1 MCLIQIN
8 LVEFDVFNKQTYM
21 LEYIASVNKVKEK
34 FFFLLIYHCIK
45 KKRKLVGVP
54 APLLYLV

>member
-21 LEYIASVNKVKEK
+21 LEYIASVNKVKEN

-45 KKRKLVGVP
+45 KKKEN
-54 APLLYLV
+54 